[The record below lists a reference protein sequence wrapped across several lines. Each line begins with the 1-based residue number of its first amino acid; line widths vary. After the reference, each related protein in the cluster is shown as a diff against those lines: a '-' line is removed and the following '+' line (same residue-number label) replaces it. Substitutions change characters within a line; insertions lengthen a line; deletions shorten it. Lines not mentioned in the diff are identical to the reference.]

1 MHGKSVVEGES
12 VFPAQLTQNL
22 PIHLAAVGAIHNGT
36 TTGCVGQGSVDDRAI
51 RYGLEGPGIEY
62 LWGIL
67 RTRPDRPWS
76 PPSLLY
82 NGYRVFPEGKAAEA
96 WR

>member
-1 MHGKSVVEGES
+1 MTEMFPNIS
-12 VFPAQLTQNL
+12 VFPAQLTPNL
-22 PIHLAAVGAIHNGT
+22 PIHLAIVGAIHNGT
-36 TTGCVGQGSVDDRAI
+36 TTDRLGQDSIDDIAI
-51 RYGLEGPGIEY
+51 RYGLEGPEIES
-62 LWGIL
+62 LGEIL

-76 PPSLLY
+76 PPSLLR